1 MKTTTSSLRQK
12 LFLAGSSALPPLG
25 AVFLALLAGAV
36 LMALAG
42 YSPLDAY
49 GALWHGAFGSTRNF
63 AETLVR
69 FCPLALAA
77 LAVAVAFRASFFTI
91 GVEGQFYMGAL
102 ATTFLALKLSALPSF
117 LLIPSAVT
125 GGMIAGMLWALLA
138 GWLKVKFGV
147 NEVIGTIMLNSIATL
162 FIDYLVRGPMRAP
175 GTEMQYTALIPPDA
189 WLPHLLSRSRLH
201 PGVLVPFI
209 AGWLVYLFFSRTSA
223 GYHIRVGGV
232 NPTAARHAGIAV
244 GRSLL
249 TAVAISGSLAGLAGA
264 LEIVGVFH
272 RLQAGIGFDYGYTAI
287 PIALV
292 GLGRVGP
299 TLLAALFFAALSVG
313 ATWMQLK
320 ASVPIPVT
328 LMLQGLII
336 LFVVGGQALRSRIPS
351 VTSAPPAIPA
361 ETLDSATGAS
371 PT

>member
-1 MKTTTSSLRQK
+1 M
-12 LFLAGSSALPPLG
+12 
-25 AVFLALLAGAV
+25 AVGAV
-36 LMALAG
+36 LLAIAG
-42 YSPLDAY
+42 YSPTNAY
-49 GALWHGAFGSTRNF
+49 VALWQGSFGTTRNL

-69 FCPLALAA
+69 FCPLALTA

-91 GVEGQFYMGAL
+91 GVEGQFYIGAL
-102 ATTFLALKLSALPSF
+102 TTTFVALKCAALPSF
-117 LLIPSAVT
+117 LLIPVAV
-125 GGMIAGMLWALLA
+125 GAGMIGGMLWALLA
-138 GWLKVKFGV
+138 GWLKVRFGV

-162 FIDYLVRGPMRAP
+162 FVDYLVRGPLRAP
-175 GTEMQYTALIPPDA
+175 GTEMQFTALIPAHA

-201 PGVLVPFI
+201 PGVIVPLI
-209 AGWLVYLFFSRTSA
+209 AGWLIHLFFSRTSA
-223 GYHIRVGGV
+223 GYRIRVGGA
-232 NPTAARHAGIAV
+232 NPTAARHAGIPV
-244 GRSLL
+244 ERSLL
-249 TAVAISGSLAGLAGA
+249 TAVALSGILAGLAGA

-320 ASVPIPVT
+320 ASVPFPVT

-336 LFVVGGQALRSRIPS
+336 LFVVGGQAVRAR
-351 VTSAPPAIPA
+351 TSGESAAAIPA
-361 ETLDSATGAS
+361 EGVAA
-371 PT
+371 

>member
-1 MKTTTSSLRQK
+1 MTRAFLRGCSN
-12 LFLAGSSALPPLG
+12 AAAPLG
-25 AVFLALLAGAV
+25 AVILALLVGAV
-36 LMALAG
+36 LIALAG
-42 YSPLDAY
+42 HSPLDAY
-49 GALWHGAFGSTRNF
+49 AALWQGAFGSTRNF
-63 AETLVR
+63 AETLIR

-91 GVEGQFYMGAL
+91 GVEGQFYIGAL
-102 ATTFLALKLSALPSF
+102 ATTFVALKLSLLPSL
-117 LLIPSAVT
+117 LLIPSAVVA
-125 GGMIAGMLWALLA
+125 GMIAGMLWALLA

-162 FIDYLVRGPMRAP
+162 LVDYLVRGPLRAP
-175 GTEMQYTALIPPDA
+175 GTDMQYTALIPADA

-201 PGVLVPFI
+201 PGVLAPLI
-209 AGWLVYLFFSRTSA
+209 AGWLVHLFFSRTSM
-223 GYHIRVGGV
+223 GYHIRVSGA
-232 NPTAARHAGIAV
+232 NPVAARHAGIDV

-249 TAVAISGSLAGLAGA
+249 IAVAISGILAGLAGA

-292 GLGRVGP
+292 GLSRVGP

-320 ASVPIPVT
+320 ASVPFPVT

-336 LFVVGGQALRSRIPS
+336 LFVVGGQALRSRFTFSGSP
-351 VTSAPPAIPA
+351 AAAIPA
-361 ETLDSATGAS
+361 EAPEAVT
-371 PT
+371 